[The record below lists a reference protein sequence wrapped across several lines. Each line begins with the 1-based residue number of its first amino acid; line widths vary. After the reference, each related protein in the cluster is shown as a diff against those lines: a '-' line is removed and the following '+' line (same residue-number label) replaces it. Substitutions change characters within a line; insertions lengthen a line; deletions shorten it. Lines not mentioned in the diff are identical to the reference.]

1 MGFQHLR
8 LSSDLHM
15 KQETA
20 NIMNQLRREGF
31 TLIGGGANT
40 NDIMTWLIAC
50 GVSFMSGT
58 LTGIPVNED
67 DMIRDS
73 LARER

>member
-1 MGFQHLR
+1 
-8 LSSDLHM
+8 M

-20 NIMNQLRREGF
+20 NTMNLLRQQGF
-31 TLIGGGANT
+31 ILVGGNADT
-40 NDIMTWLIAC
+40 HDTVAWLAAC

-58 LTGIPVNED
+58 ISGVEVSED

-73 LARER
+73 LIRER